1 MHEEISTNVLWFMGG
16 LIFTFWILFPIAK
29 AAGRPDLVFYGGAI
43 YAVIWLSITFTLHMM
58 L

>member
-1 MHEEISTNVLWFMGG
+1 MGG